1 MSFHKLCFVWS
12 TQVFTTIT
20 SLIAFIPLDLP
31 NNNYEFVEELTLT
44 EASYGLSQA

>member
-1 MSFHKLCFVWS
+1 MKHHIHSSVHDYALVGIVLVNR
-12 TQVFTTIT
+12 VF
-20 SLIAFIPLDLP
+20 PLDLP